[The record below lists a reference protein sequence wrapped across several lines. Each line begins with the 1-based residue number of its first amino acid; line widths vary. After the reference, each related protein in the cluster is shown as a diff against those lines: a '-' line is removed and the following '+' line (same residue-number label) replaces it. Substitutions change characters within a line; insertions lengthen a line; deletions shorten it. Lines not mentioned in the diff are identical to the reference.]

1 MRTSARLHTELTAI
15 IDRAYDATDRADGPM
30 IRALLGDLAGTGLDQ
45 RTAAFLSQAHQLAL
59 DTTAALTSVLDTHR
73 FGSCCSECGT
83 SDPCRTIRGIS
94 EIFIPSSDASH
105 SRA

>member
-1 MRTSARLHTELTAI
+1 MRPSARLHAELTAI
-15 IDRAYDATDRADGPM
+15 IDRAYEAADQADGSV
-30 IRALLGDLAGTGLDQ
+30 IRTLLGDLTGTGLDQ
-45 RTAAFLSQAHQLAL
+45 RTAAFLGQAHRLAL

-94 EIFIPSSDASH
+94 EIFIPISGAP
-105 SRA
+105 